1 MRTLALLA
9 TVALPSS
16 GFALDRVK
24 EGLWEINLQAEVGG
38 QAMSSTPLVVR
49 QCLTNQ
55 AVQDLMTQLNGV
67 AGGCQ
72 VSDFREESSRAR
84 WNMSCSGQISLSGTG
99 EVVFGHETFNGTMSM
114 LVGIAGQTLP
124 LLQTFNARWVGDC
137 K

>member
-9 TVALPSS
+9 TMALPQS
-16 GFALDRVK
+16 GLALDPVK

-38 QAMSSTPLVVR
+38 QALSSTPLVVR
-49 QCLTNQ
+49 QCLGSQ
-55 AVQDLMTQLNGV
+55 SVQDVMTQLNGV

-99 EVVFGHETFNGTMSM
+99 EVVLGRETFNGTISM

-124 LLQTFNARWVGDC
+124 LLQSFNARWVGDC